1 MKSESFVGP
10 SIPQLMAEARAKIG
24 ANAVLLSVRR
34 LGDLRS
40 SYELVAAHPEAA
52 EADPRRTQVRREP
65 RMAEPIATLLDA
77 SRRTRPFVV
86 ALVGSTGAGKTT
98 TIAKLIQH
106 PYGFGGRSVGLVCLD
121 TFRVGAV
128 EESRIY
134 ARLCRVPLAVVH
146 ETWQIFRVLGR
157 MKDRQVI
164 LVDTPGRG
172 PGEAEDT
179 AAVQAQLRLL
189 RPDEVHLTLPA
200 GLSPRRA
207 RRTIT
212 QFRGCG
218 VTHLLPTKL
227 DEERDGSSFA
237 LAAENDFAM
246 RWLTDGQDIRQ
257 DLQLVSAWRTRVGR
271 WVERRREPV
280 AGAA

>member
-1 MKSESFVGP
+1 MKAETFVGP
-10 SIPQLMAEARAKIG
+10 NIPQLMAEARAKVG
-24 ANAVLLSVRR
+24 ADAVLLSVRR

-40 SYELVAAHPEAA
+40 SYELIAAPPDAPAA
-52 EADPRRTQVRREP
+52 EARRPRVRQEP
-65 RMAEPIATLLDA
+65 RLAEPIADLLDGA
-77 SRRTRPFVV
+77 RRTRPLIV
-86 ALVGSTGAGKTT
+86 ALVGPTGAGKTT

-106 PYGFGGRSVGLVCLD
+106 PYGFSGRSVGMICLD

-134 ARLCRVPLAVVH
+134 ARLFRVPLAIVH
-146 ETWQIFRVLGR
+146 EPWQVFRVLAR
-157 MKDRQVI
+157 MKGRQAI

-172 PGEAEDT
+172 PGETEDL

-200 GLSPRRA
+200 GLSPQRA
-207 RRTIT
+207 RRAVR
-212 QFRGCG
+212 QFRECG

-227 DEERDGSSFA
+227 DEERDSTSFT

-246 RWLTDGQDIRQ
+246 RWLTDGQDMRQ
-257 DLQLVSAWRTRVGR
+257 DLHLVSAWRARVGR
-271 WVERRREPV
+271 WAERRRERV
-280 AGAA
+280 SIVV